1 MIKYLKKLKKNNSL
15 TLKKTLKKINGL
27 ILTAFKHHI
36 FQKAYSSGPSIYCLM
51 IFLDKRNIMLH
62 HAKNLE
68 FPCWGMLGSESLWFV
83 LSVCGWTELILN
95 IETGRRT
102 VSNHWAPRIMYHSN
116 NGKKSGKGQLE
127 KVSWIRI

>member
-1 MIKYLKKLKKNNSL
+1 M

-62 HAKNLE
+62 HAKKPGISLLRDV
-68 FPCWGMLGSESLWFV
+68 GKRESLV
-83 LSVCGWTELILN
+83 CSLCLRLDRANSKYRNRKKNSQQSLSSENYVPLEQ
-95 IETGRRT
+95 R
-102 VSNHWAPRIMYHSN
+102 
-116 NGKKSGKGQLE
+116 KKIWKRSAGKGQLDQNLE
-127 KVSWIRI
+127 YTS